1 MSRFFSRVSVNS
13 FAPQSLVSRAA
24 LVCLT
29 AALACPVFGYA
40 QSAETGQ
47 DAAQMTMQTPAPA
60 EAKKPAK
67 AKKSAKAEKP
77 AKAEKAPK
85 SDGKLVP
92 SKDTKK
98 MQKKT
103 RKTDPLAGVDSK
115 LPDKQLYDKA
125 MAAMKK
131 GKYDVARLDLQTMLN
146 TYPDS
151 QFQMRAKLAIGDS
164 WYKEGGSAALTQ
176 AESEYKD
183 FITFF
188 PNAPEAA
195 EAQMKVADIYYR
207 QMDKP
212 DRDYTNAKR
221 AQEEYRNMIQQFP
234 DSPLVPQAKQQ
245 LRQVQEVLA
254 TREAGVAAFY
264 ASHENWSATIARYQS
279 LVDAYPLYSHIDDAL
294 IGLGDAYSAE
304 AHIVSTMKLPEGP
317 KAELEK
323 SYKDKAAQAYDR
335 VATRYAAAQ
344 HVDDAKDRLSALG
357 YPIPVPTAADL
368 ARSEAEEQSRANV
381 TLRDRALIM
390 ITSRPDYVS
399 AARIGEP
406 TMVDPKPTLAPDIT
420 KASIAAFQAAMNPA
434 QAGRGPAEQAAAQA
448 ATQAADTLNGT
459 PTASTDAAAAQA
471 APAQAAGP
479 VQLQDVPTVST
490 PDVGSSATITD
501 VPAGSSGAA
510 PAGNSNSLEV
520 VQPGSAPATGASAPP
535 TTPAD
540 DNGGL
545 KAVGPTNNTVLP
557 AIEQPA
563 AAPDTINDVKNANVA
578 QPQTAAAG
586 KKAPKPAFDAK
597 DDSSNKHKKKKGL
610 GKLNPF

>member
-1 MSRFFSRVSVNS
+1 M
-13 FAPQSLVSRAA
+13 
-24 LVCLT
+24 
-29 AALACPVFGYA
+29 FGYA
-40 QSAETGQ
+40 QSAPAGQ
-47 DAAQMTMQTPAPA
+47 DATMTMQTPAPS
-60 EAKKPAK
+60 KTQ
-67 AKKSAKAEKP
+67 KS
-77 AKAEKAPK
+77 KAPK
-85 SDGKLVP
+85 SEKVSKKDAKVVP
-92 SKDTKK
+92 SKDTQKMRKK
-98 MQKKT
+98 AK
-103 RKTDPLAGVDSK
+103 KTDPLAGVDSK

-131 GKYDVARLDLQTMLN
+131 GKFDVARLDLQTMLN

-164 WYKEGGSAALTQ
+164 WYKEGGTAALTQ

-212 DRDYTNAKR
+212 DRDYSKAQR

-264 ASHENWSATIARYQS
+264 ATHENWAATIARYQS

-294 IGLGDAYSAE
+294 IGLGDAYAAE

-317 KAELEK
+317 KAQLEK
-323 SYKDKAAQAYDR
+323 TYKEKAAQAYDR
-335 VATRYAAAQ
+335 VVTRYAAAQ
-344 HVDDAKDRLSALG
+344 HVDDAKDRLTTLG
-357 YPIPVPTAADL
+357 YPVPVPTAAEL

-420 KASIAAFQAAMNPA
+420 KESIAAFQAAMNPS
-434 QAGRGPAEQAAAQA
+434 QAGRGPATQA
-448 ATQAADTLNGT
+448 ATQAAAALNGT
-459 PTASTDAAAAQA
+459 PTAAAA
-471 APAQAAGP
+471 APAQAAPAATAP
-479 VQLQDVPTVST
+479 VQLQDVPTATT
-490 PDVGSSATITD
+490 PDAGSSATITD
-501 VPAGSSGAA
+501 VPAGGSGAAA

-545 KAVGPTNNTVLP
+545 KAVGPTNNTALP

-563 AAPDTINDVKNANVA
+563 PAPDAINDVKNANVA
-578 QPQTAAAG
+578 QPQAAASG
-586 KKAPKPAFDAK
+586 KKTPKPAFDAK